1 MNISELFIR
10 RSVFTVLLTVS
21 CVLFGFVCYQS
32 LPVSDLPTV
41 DYPVIQVSASY
52 PGASPET
59 MANNIASPLE
69 KQFMQIAGLALV
81 TSQNA
86 QGSTSITLQFD
97 LDKNIDT
104 AVADVQSAI
113 NAASSSLPIDIPSQ
127 PTLKKSNPN
136 DQAIIF
142 IAIASATLTSTQL
155 YDYAYTTVGQQI
167 TILPGVSSISV
178 FGTKSAVRVE
188 VDLSKVASRG
198 LTISDV
204 VSDLQTQTQYPGA
217 GQLDG
222 RHQTLLLLP
231 EGQLSTA
238 EEYSKIILANASDGT
253 PIYLRDIATVEDA
266 KQDERIHQSIWSRG
280 LTGKTN
286 LVVTAVYRRA
296 GANAIE
302 VAKSVRTLLDRMKPE
317 LPASVQT
324 FVVHDRS
331 ETITNSVNDVK
342 QTLYIGFA
350 LVVAVVFAFLGRV
363 KDTIIPMVAI
373 PLSLFITFICMSC
386 LGYSLDNLSLMA
398 LTLAVGFLVD
408 DAIVFLENVVRLMEY
423 GDSAFAA
430 AIKSGKQIT
439 FTIMS
444 MTVSLAIVFLPLLLL
459 PGLMGRIFREFSV
472 VIIIAI
478 LASGLVSITLTP
490 LMCSRLLTNH
500 ASRRKTGVEQKI
512 NASIAGIAERY
523 HRSLDW
529 FFEHRWVSLIVWG
542 ACMAGTMLCFESL
555 SKTFLPVGDS
565 GFIRGIFMTQEGAS
579 PEQMRVYQAKV
590 DKVLDSNPA
599 VQTSLTVSGIS
610 RTLPSSQA
618 FVIAFLRPRSE
629 RKDIQTVSQELSRAA
644 GNIPG
649 IVTLLRP
656 NPTLEISTG
665 ATSTNQGQ
673 YAYTLSGIDT
683 ASVYSATTKLVGK
696 LRTMSDFA
704 SVSTDLML
712 NTPTLRINMRR
723 ERAEAL
729 GVTIQAIETAVK
741 NSYAQNYVYLIKKPQ
756 DQYQVIVEAR
766 EETRRMA
773 EDLSKIYVK
782 NSAGTAVVPLSAV
795 AELKQTIG
803 PQLVNHTDQLTSA
816 SIFFDLKPGVAIGD
830 AIQHV
835 EQAAQET
842 LPSGVTSKLQG
853 EADTFAQTLSSLI
866 PMAFVAV
873 FAMYVILG
881 MLYQSY
887 IHPVTILSSLPV
899 ALVGGL
905 ATLII
910 FNQQLSL
917 YADIG
922 IFMLMGIVKKNGI
935 LLIDFALQRQ
945 REGLSA
951 LEAAREACLERFRP
965 IIMTTLAALGGA
977 IPVALGYGADGE
989 SRRALGLIIVGG
1001 LVVSQFITLYITPV
1015 IFLYLEKL
1023 RRRGGD
1029 DHDPGLDLDQSSPV
1043 LPNG

>member
-1 MNISELFIR
+1 
-10 RSVFTVLLTVS
+10 
-21 CVLFGFVCYQS
+21 
-32 LPVSDLPTV
+32 
-41 DYPVIQVSASY
+41 
-52 PGASPET
+52 
-59 MANNIASPLE
+59 
-69 KQFMQIAGLALV
+69 
-81 TSQNA
+81 
-86 QGSTSITLQFD
+86 
-97 LDKNIDT
+97 
-104 AVADVQSAI
+104 
-113 NAASSSLPIDIPSQ
+113 
-127 PTLKKSNPN
+127 
-136 DQAIIF
+136 
-142 IAIASATLTSTQL
+142 
-155 YDYAYTTVGQQI
+155 
-167 TILPGVSSISV
+167 
-178 FGTKSAVRVE
+178 
-188 VDLSKVASRG
+188 
-198 LTISDV
+198 
-204 VSDLQTQTQYPGA
+204 
-217 GQLDG
+217 
-222 RHQTLLLLP
+222 
-231 EGQLSTA
+231 
-238 EEYSKIILANASDGT
+238 
-253 PIYLRDIATVEDA
+253 
-266 KQDERIHQSIWSRG
+266 
-280 LTGKTN
+280 
-286 LVVTAVYRRA
+286 
-296 GANAIE
+296 
-302 VAKSVRTLLDRMKPE
+302 
-317 LPASVQT
+317 
-324 FVVHDRS
+324 
-331 ETITNSVNDVK
+331 
-342 QTLYIGFA
+342 
-350 LVVAVVFAFLGRV
+350 
-363 KDTIIPMVAI
+363 
-373 PLSLFITFICMSC
+373 
-386 LGYSLDNLSLMA
+386 
-398 LTLAVGFLVD
+398 
-408 DAIVFLENVVRLMEY
+408 
-423 GDSAFAA
+423 
-430 AIKSGKQIT
+430 
-439 FTIMS
+439 
-444 MTVSLAIVFLPLLLL
+444 
-459 PGLMGRIFREFSV
+459 
-472 VIIIAI
+472 
-478 LASGLVSITLTP
+478 
-490 LMCSRLLTNH
+490 
-500 ASRRKTGVEQKI
+500 
-512 NASIAGIAERY
+512 
-523 HRSLDW
+523 
-529 FFEHRWVSLIVWG
+529 
-542 ACMAGTMLCFESL
+542 MAGTMLCFESL

-649 IVTLLRP
+649 VVTLLRP

-756 DQYQVIVEAR
+756 DQYEVIVEAR

-803 PQLVNHTDQLTSA
+803 PQSVNHTDQLTSA
-816 SIFFDLKPGVAIGD
+816 SVFFDLKPGVAIGD
-830 AIQHV
+830 ATQHV

-842 LPSGVTSKLQG
+842 LPSGVTGTLQG
-853 EADTFAQTLSSLI
+853 EADTFSQTLSSLI
-866 PMAFVAV
+866 QLAFVAV

-905 ATLII
+905 ATLMI

-951 LEAAREACLERFRP
+951 LEAVREACLERFRP

-1023 RRRGGD
+1023 RRHGAD
-1029 DHDPGLDLDQSSPV
+1029 DHNPGLDVDQSPPV
-1043 LPNG
+1043 LPNA